1 MGKASSKHKVDKPEL
16 VLELFKKAGHTHHIK
31 PGHVLIE
38 QGKESESLFLVV
50 SGELVLKR
58 GTKELARR
66 GVGQLLGEMSFLLGS
81 KPGVTVVAEAP
92 VTIVE
97 LQQSK
102 VLRVL
107 QHDPQLAAQVFRS
120 LAVTLSERV
129 KERSAALRT
138 EVNEAHQPAHTHV
151 AELTSPLE
159 ASPRELA
166 KKFGLAAST
175 ALIIH
180 CDCSV
185 FFEQNSQRDQ
195 DEHPATLY
203 LFETHLCLDV
213 GAFGLTT
220 QRSVAMTD
228 ILALLKAGGGVAG
241 PAAPAAKGGRRKSV
255 TGRAPSVVEVQCK
268 GVSVT
273 LTLPSRLYEAVCHEI
288 EAARVAAAEQTTL
301 SAEASK
307 GHALKDAGG
316 NFKMDAQVASLM
328 GQHANE
334 ARREVP
340 QKVTAEDWALFLEG
354 AQRRRYVHGEVVLRE
369 GDETQALYQVARGS
383 LRVELAIKGRPQA
396 LVVGR
401 REQGDLFGERTLLLG
416 GRASATIVCD
426 SDEAVVLWL
435 PASYLHEL
443 FASHPE
449 LPGKF
454 YCFLATF
461 LAGRLQQMTA
471 DDDVPELVLPEGSKA
486 PTDMATLLANPAY
499 LSIVHKFISKLPE
512 SKTHSRNQLDFYS
525 ELLAFKSEPDGK
537 TLLEHAKTL
546 HGRYLGSRPDRPLG
560 CVSQKMQAAM
570 EEAVKGLRCL
580 S

>member
-213 GAFGLTT
+213 GAFGLGAEADWYTLGVLMYELT
-220 QRSVAMTD
+220 EQNLPFGDDPAFNDSCKMRPPKCVDENGKAD
-228 ILALLKAGGGVAG
+228 ADLLDLLKRLLVWQ
-241 PAAPAAKGGRRKSV
+241 PAK
-255 TGRAPSVVEVQCK
+255 
-268 GVSVT
+268 
-273 LTLPSRLYEAVCHEI
+273 RLG
-288 EAARVAAAEQTTL
+288 
-301 SAEASK
+301 SDAS
-307 GHALKDAGG
+307 
-316 NFKMDAQVASLM
+316 
-328 GQHANE
+328 
-334 ARREVP
+334 
-340 QKVTAEDWALFLEG
+340 
-354 AQRRRYVHGEVVLRE
+354 
-369 GDETQALYQVARGS
+369 
-383 LRVELAIKGRPQA
+383 
-396 LVVGR
+396 
-401 REQGDLFGERTLLLG
+401 G
-416 GRASATIVCD
+416 GRAAIRAHPYWKEPEWELVDARQLPSPMRPWLARRMKPRDDNKTRKQQAAALKTASQMARVDSQKEMMGAKEKGNGSAV
-426 SDEAVVLWL
+426 
-435 PASYLHEL
+435 
-443 FASHPE
+443 
-449 LPGKF
+449 
-454 YCFLATF
+454 
-461 LAGRLQQMTA
+461 LAGW
-471 DDDVPELVLPEGSKA
+471 
-486 PTDMATLLANPAY
+486 
-499 LSIVHKFISKLPE
+499 
-512 SKTHSRNQLDFYS
+512 DFTSSDAITQEYVENVAS
-525 ELLAFKSEPDGK
+525 
-537 TLLEHAKTL
+537 
-546 HGRYLGSRPDRPLG
+546 
-560 CVSQKMQAAM
+560 CVS
-570 EEAVKGLRCL
+570 LL
-580 S
+580 

>member
-307 GHALKDAGG
+307 GHALKDAT
-316 NFKMDAQVASLM
+316 S
-328 GQHANE
+328 
-334 ARREVP
+334 
-340 QKVTAEDWALFLEG
+340 
-354 AQRRRYVHGEVVLRE
+354 
-369 GDETQALYQVARGS
+369 
-383 LRVELAIKGRPQA
+383 
-396 LVVGR
+396 
-401 REQGDLFGERTLLLG
+401 
-416 GRASATIVCD
+416 
-426 SDEAVVLWL
+426 
-435 PASYLHEL
+435 
-443 FASHPE
+443 
-449 LPGKF
+449 
-454 YCFLATF
+454 
-461 LAGRLQQMTA
+461 
-471 DDDVPELVLPEGSKA
+471 
-486 PTDMATLLANPAY
+486 
-499 LSIVHKFISKLPE
+499 
-512 SKTHSRNQLDFYS
+512 
-525 ELLAFKSEPDGK
+525 
-537 TLLEHAKTL
+537 
-546 HGRYLGSRPDRPLG
+546 
-560 CVSQKMQAAM
+560 
-570 EEAVKGLRCL
+570 
-580 S
+580 

>member
-81 KPGVTVVAEAP
+81 KPGATVVAEAP

-195 DEHPATLY
+195 DEHRHPLPLRDPPLPRRRRLRPHHPAIGRDDR
-203 LFETHLCLDV
+203 HPR
-213 GAFGLTT
+213 AP
-220 QRSVAMTD
+220 Q
-228 ILALLKAGGGVAG
+228 GGRRRRR

-307 GHALKDAGG
+307 GHARRTPA
-316 NFKMDAQVASLM
+316 ATSRWTRRWRAM
-328 GQHANE
+328 GSTRTRRG
-334 ARREVP
+334 ARC
-340 QKVTAEDWALFLEG
+340 
-354 AQRRRYVHGEVVLRE
+354 RR
-369 GDETQALYQVARGS
+369 
-383 LRVELAIKGRPQA
+383 K
-396 LVVGR
+396 
-401 REQGDLFGERTLLLG
+401 
-416 GRASATIVCD
+416 
-426 SDEAVVLWL
+426 
-435 PASYLHEL
+435 
-443 FASHPE
+443 
-449 LPGKF
+449 
-454 YCFLATF
+454 
-461 LAGRLQQMTA
+461 
-471 DDDVPELVLPEGSKA
+471 
-486 PTDMATLLANPAY
+486 
-499 LSIVHKFISKLPE
+499 
-512 SKTHSRNQLDFYS
+512 
-525 ELLAFKSEPDGK
+525 
-537 TLLEHAKTL
+537 
-546 HGRYLGSRPDRPLG
+546 
-560 CVSQKMQAAM
+560 
-570 EEAVKGLRCL
+570 
-580 S
+580 

>member
-138 EVNEAHQPAHTHV
+138 AVNEAHQPAHTHV

-213 GAFGLTT
+213 
-220 QRSVAMTD
+220 R
-228 ILALLKAGGGVAG
+228 
-241 PAAPAAKGGRRKSV
+241 
-255 TGRAPSVVEVQCK
+255 TG
-268 GVSVT
+268 
-273 LTLPSRLYEAVCHEI
+273 
-288 EAARVAAAEQTTL
+288 
-301 SAEASK
+301 
-307 GHALKDAGG
+307 
-316 NFKMDAQVASLM
+316 
-328 GQHANE
+328 
-334 ARREVP
+334 
-340 QKVTAEDWALFLEG
+340 
-354 AQRRRYVHGEVVLRE
+354 
-369 GDETQALYQVARGS
+369 
-383 LRVELAIKGRPQA
+383 
-396 LVVGR
+396 
-401 REQGDLFGERTLLLG
+401 
-416 GRASATIVCD
+416 
-426 SDEAVVLWL
+426 
-435 PASYLHEL
+435 
-443 FASHPE
+443 
-449 LPGKF
+449 
-454 YCFLATF
+454 
-461 LAGRLQQMTA
+461 
-471 DDDVPELVLPEGSKA
+471 
-486 PTDMATLLANPAY
+486 
-499 LSIVHKFISKLPE
+499 
-512 SKTHSRNQLDFYS
+512 
-525 ELLAFKSEPDGK
+525 
-537 TLLEHAKTL
+537 
-546 HGRYLGSRPDRPLG
+546 
-560 CVSQKMQAAM
+560 
-570 EEAVKGLRCL
+570 
-580 S
+580 

>member
-228 ILALLKAGGGVAG
+228 ILALLKAGRGSKRQAHLFAAVIDSGGG
-241 PAAPAAKGGRRKSV
+241 
-255 TGRAPSVVEVQCK
+255 
-268 GVSVT
+268 
-273 LTLPSRLYEAVCHEI
+273 SRLSFRGEPTGE
-288 EAARVAAAEQTTL
+288 
-301 SAEASK
+301 
-307 GHALKDAGG
+307 
-316 NFKMDAQVASLM
+316 
-328 GQHANE
+328 
-334 ARREVP
+334 
-340 QKVTAEDWALFLEG
+340 
-354 AQRRRYVHGEVVLRE
+354 VHG
-369 GDETQALYQVARGS
+369 
-383 LRVELAIKGRPQA
+383 
-396 LVVGR
+396 
-401 REQGDLFGERTLLLG
+401 
-416 GRASATIVCD
+416 
-426 SDEAVVLWL
+426 
-435 PASYLHEL
+435 
-443 FASHPE
+443 
-449 LPGKF
+449 
-454 YCFLATF
+454 
-461 LAGRLQQMTA
+461 
-471 DDDVPELVLPEGSKA
+471 
-486 PTDMATLLANPAY
+486 
-499 LSIVHKFISKLPE
+499 
-512 SKTHSRNQLDFYS
+512 TH
-525 ELLAFKSEPDGK
+525 
-537 TLLEHAKTL
+537 T
-546 HGRYLGSRPDRPLG
+546 
-560 CVSQKMQAAM
+560 
-570 EEAVKGLRCL
+570 
-580 S
+580 

>member
-213 GAFGLTT
+213 
-220 QRSVAMTD
+220 S
-228 ILALLKAGGGVAG
+228 
-241 PAAPAAKGGRRKSV
+241 
-255 TGRAPSVVEVQCK
+255 SVVPACSTI
-268 GVSVT
+268 GRG
-273 LTLPSRLYEAVCHEI
+273 LPLPSLASGSRKWS
-288 EAARVAAAEQTTL
+288 RVFPFCIGCLLTGLVIRSCKYATL
-301 SAEASK
+301 ESGFGGA
-307 GHALKDAGG
+307 GLKV
-316 NFKMDAQVASLM
+316 FFPESC
-328 GQHANE
+328 
-334 ARREVP
+334 
-340 QKVTAEDWALFLEG
+340 T
-354 AQRRRYVHGEVVLRE
+354 
-369 GDETQALYQVARGS
+369 
-383 LRVELAIKGRPQA
+383 LAMA
-396 LVVGR
+396 
-401 REQGDLFGERTLLLG
+401 DT
-416 GRASATIVCD
+416 
-426 SDEAVVLWL
+426 
-435 PASYLHEL
+435 PASYKYRCSRLLMSL
-443 FASHPE
+443 FSH
-449 LPGKF
+449 
-454 YCFLATF
+454 
-461 LAGRLQQMTA
+461 M
-471 DDDVPELVLPEGSKA
+471 
-486 PTDMATLLANPAY
+486 
-499 LSIVHKFISKLPE
+499 
-512 SKTHSRNQLDFYS
+512 
-525 ELLAFKSEPDGK
+525 
-537 TLLEHAKTL
+537 
-546 HGRYLGSRPDRPLG
+546 
-560 CVSQKMQAAM
+560 
-570 EEAVKGLRCL
+570 
-580 S
+580 

>member
-203 LFETHLCLDV
+203 LFETRLCLDV
-213 GAFGLTT
+213 GAFGLTEQNLPFGDDPT
-220 QRSVAMTD
+220 FNDSCKMRPPKCVDENGKAD
-228 ILALLKAGGGVAG
+228 ADLLDLLKRLLVWQ
-241 PAAPAAKGGRRKSV
+241 PAK
-255 TGRAPSVVEVQCK
+255 
-268 GVSVT
+268 
-273 LTLPSRLYEAVCHEI
+273 RLG
-288 EAARVAAAEQTTL
+288 
-301 SAEASK
+301 SDAS
-307 GHALKDAGG
+307 
-316 NFKMDAQVASLM
+316 
-328 GQHANE
+328 
-334 ARREVP
+334 
-340 QKVTAEDWALFLEG
+340 
-354 AQRRRYVHGEVVLRE
+354 
-369 GDETQALYQVARGS
+369 
-383 LRVELAIKGRPQA
+383 
-396 LVVGR
+396 
-401 REQGDLFGERTLLLG
+401 G
-416 GRASATIVCD
+416 GRAAIRAHPYWKEPEWELVDARQLPSPMRPWLARRMKPRDDNKTRKQQAAALKTASQMARVDSQKEMMGAKEKGNGSAV
-426 SDEAVVLWL
+426 
-435 PASYLHEL
+435 
-443 FASHPE
+443 
-449 LPGKF
+449 
-454 YCFLATF
+454 
-461 LAGRLQQMTA
+461 LAGW
-471 DDDVPELVLPEGSKA
+471 
-486 PTDMATLLANPAY
+486 
-499 LSIVHKFISKLPE
+499 
-512 SKTHSRNQLDFYS
+512 DFTSSDAITQEYVENVAS
-525 ELLAFKSEPDGK
+525 
-537 TLLEHAKTL
+537 
-546 HGRYLGSRPDRPLG
+546 
-560 CVSQKMQAAM
+560 CVS
-570 EEAVKGLRCL
+570 LL
-580 S
+580 

>member
-213 GAFGLTT
+213 GAFGLT
-220 QRSVAMTD
+220 
-228 ILALLKAGGGVAG
+228 
-241 PAAPAAKGGRRKSV
+241 
-255 TGRAPSVVEVQCK
+255 
-268 GVSVT
+268 
-273 LTLPSRLYEAVCHEI
+273 
-288 EAARVAAAEQTTL
+288 
-301 SAEASK
+301 
-307 GHALKDAGG
+307 
-316 NFKMDAQVASLM
+316 
-328 GQHANE
+328 
-334 ARREVP
+334 
-340 QKVTAEDWALFLEG
+340 G
-354 AQRRRYVHGEVVLRE
+354 AQDG
-369 GDETQALYQVARGS
+369 
-383 LRVELAIKGRPQA
+383 
-396 LVVGR
+396 
-401 REQGDLFGERTLLLG
+401 
-416 GRASATIVCD
+416 
-426 SDEAVVLWL
+426 
-435 PASYLHEL
+435 
-443 FASHPE
+443 
-449 LPGKF
+449 
-454 YCFLATF
+454 
-461 LAGRLQQMTA
+461 
-471 DDDVPELVLPEGSKA
+471 
-486 PTDMATLLANPAY
+486 
-499 LSIVHKFISKLPE
+499 
-512 SKTHSRNQLDFYS
+512 
-525 ELLAFKSEPDGK
+525 EPDGARRLAEGDDGREGEGQRLRRPRRLGLHVVRRDHAGVRRERRELRLAALRGMGVAVNTK
-537 TLLEHAKTL
+537 TK
-546 HGRYLGSRPDRPLG
+546 R
-560 CVSQKMQAAM
+560 
-570 EEAVKGLRCL
+570 
-580 S
+580 